1 MLNAEDKKRMNEI
14 VCNAI
19 VRNMKEGGL
28 TYKQAKTGTFNRLNK
43 EHPEFLKAFIHFGWV
58 KK

>member
-1 MLNAEDKKRMNEI
+1 MNEI

-28 TYKQAKTGTFNRLNK
+28 TYKQAKTGAFNRLNK